1 MFYMSIYVNIDM
13 RCPIGM
19 SVQKGNIEVSAKE
32 TPSARRA
39 MSNTV
44 TKQPKVSVVVPVWN
58 PGPGISR
65 CIESLRSQTLEDI
78 EIIFVDDCGTD
89 GAMDKVRRAA
99 EVDPRIR
106 ILENGENIG
115 PGPSRNRGIEAA
127 KGEYLSFVD
136 PDDYAAS
143 DFYEKLYE
151 KAKAG
156 SLDIAKGTRIYE
168 LEDGTVFQRD
178 RNLNQNI
185 RVGLENGKPLFSL
198 FTYGHQSA
206 IYRRDLLIANDI
218 RYGTTRRGQDVTF
231 LLTACLHADR
241 FALVEEAQYHFCE
254 RGDSAMHTIN
264 AGMLMAKADAFRE
277 QVGVIL
283 SSDAARDDVKNHL
296 LSKTHENLREALRYD
311 PSDFRD
317 GQASIGE
324 AVKKYAEALARQIK
338 ALPFCEELARD
349 SFSIRALLNY
359 GVVLPPYPYVSPW
372 ESATPQKWCAVIKR
386 WSDFLEA
393 HPECVNASRWDLI
406 RLLARV
412 FMLKRKPEATEA
424 EAWNSELRALMAQIR
439 RLPKPI
445 RTEVYLMRIARAL
458 IPNKMKAV
466 PLRIRRSLKK

>member
-1 MFYMSIYVNIDM
+1 M
-13 RCPIGM
+13 
-19 SVQKGNIEVSAKE
+19 SAKE
-32 TPSARRA
+32 TPSARRV

-99 EVDPRIR
+99 EADPRIR
-106 ILENGENIG
+106 ILEKGENIG
-115 PGPSRNRGIEAA
+115 PGPSLNRGIEAA

-178 RNLNQNI
+178 RNRNLNQNI
-185 RVGLENGKPLFSL
+185 RVCLENGKPLFNI
-198 FTYGHQSA
+198 FTYEHQSA

-218 RYGTTRRGQDVTF
+218 RYGTSRRSQDLTF
-231 LLTACLHADR
+231 LLAVCLHADR

-254 RGDSAMHTIN
+254 RGDSAMHTLN

-317 GQASIGE
+317 GQASIVE
-324 AVKKYAEALARQIK
+324 AVKKYTEEMARQIK
-338 ALPFCEELARD
+338 ALPFCEALAGE

-372 ESATPQKWCAVIKR
+372 ESPTPQKWCAVIKR
-386 WSDFLEA
+386 WSDFLET
-393 HPECVNASRWDLI
+393 HPECVNASRRDLT
-406 RLLARV
+406 RLLVQV
-412 FMLKRKPEATEA
+412 FMLKRNPEATGA

-439 RLPKPI
+439 RFPKPM
-445 RTEVYLMRIARAL
+445 RTEVYLMRIAQAL
-458 IPNKMKAV
+458 IPNKMKTVA
-466 PLRIRRSLKK
+466 LRIALPIHRCLKK

>member
-1 MFYMSIYVNIDM
+1 
-13 RCPIGM
+13 M
-19 SVQKGNIEVSAKE
+19 SVQKGDIEVSAKE
-32 TPSARRA
+32 TPSACKT
-39 MSNTV
+39 MSNIA

-78 EIIFVDDCGTD
+78 ELLFVDDCGTD

-99 EVDPRIR
+99 EADPRIL
-106 ILENGENIG
+106 IIENGENIG

-156 SLDIAKGTRIYE
+156 SLDIAKGTTVYE
-168 LEDGTVFQRD
+168 LEDGAVFHCD
-178 RNLNQNI
+178 LNLNQNI
-185 RVGLENGKPLFSL
+185 RVGLKNGKPLFNI
-198 FTYGHQSA
+198 FTYEHQSA

-218 RYGTTRRGQDVTF
+218 RYGTSRRSQDLTF
-231 LLTACLHADR
+231 LLAVCLHADR

-254 RGDSAMHTIN
+254 RGDSAMHTLN

-311 PSDFRD
+311 GSDLRD

-324 AVKKYAEALARQIK
+324 AVKKYTEEMARQIK
-338 ALPFCEELARD
+338 ALPFCEALAGE

-372 ESATPQKWCAVIKR
+372 ENYTPQKWCALIKR

-393 HPECVNASRWDLI
+393 HPECLNASKRDLT
-406 RLLARV
+406 RLLVRV
-412 FMLKRKPEATEA
+412 FMLKRNPEATGA

-466 PLRIRRSLKK
+466 ALRIRRSLKK